1 MTDAELD
8 QNLRAMSVELAESSP
23 AAPTFEELHERAGVA
38 VTRVEVMFDQRPDD
52 DPRRPRFWQKT
63 MGVLGLGVAV
73 GGGAFALA
81 ALTEDDGATTP
92 QAAVEEFI
100 EAVAA
105 EDAIGVGETLV
116 PSERDLV
123 LDHLDPIL
131 AELQRLDVADADA
144 DTRDV
149 SGLDFTADLDS
160 LRIQESPLTDSVT
173 RVRVLDGDLGFDGD
187 FDALPVG
194 EAIRESGPLDDPDPV
209 DLLVD
214 VFGGQADV
222 VTVKGSDGWRVSVFY
237 TLAEYLRSEMGLPSL
252 GLGAGPAP
260 AGAESPE
267 ALMAAVIDGATAGD
281 FATLLTLADPVEG
294 AVLYDYWRVLQPG
307 WSDSLARTLA
317 EGPYA
322 EVRSYETAVSGDGPE
337 RTISLTT
344 WDYSAELSGP
354 WTPHVDNGGA
364 AVTFD
369 GRCFTSSPS
378 GLFELAGATP
388 PPGQGCIGD
397 VVEIDGTTVSAQRSG
412 LVDLAIVERD
422 GRWYVR
428 PAATLIENWLA
439 AAAGLDASRDGR
451 TAVFVFDIFPAPPSW
466 GFGAGL
472 LVTGPTVVEESGG
485 AGATSTP
492 VPGALPECDR
502 SPDDDAMAACLSD
515 LFGDEVSAADV
526 QACRPV
532 LDEVIASGDPERS
545 WEFEGCI
552 SDILYPPTPRD
563 LFLRELATC
572 PGGADPGAAEATPE
586 EQEALVDCAR
596 AVFEGDN
603 LPEEIL
609 TGMATCLGV
618 ESDALASFT
627 DNQALIACGV
637 EVIAGPPPD
646 QQD

>member
-8 QNLRAMSVELAESSP
+8 RKLRAMSMELAESSP
-23 AAPTFEELHERAGVA
+23 IAPTFEELHERAGVV

-52 DPRRPRFWQKT
+52 NPRRPRFWQKT

-105 EDAIGVGETLV
+105 EDVIGVGETLV

-144 DTRDV
+144 DARDV

-160 LRIQESPLTDSVT
+160 LRIQESPLTDAVT
-173 RVRVLDGDLGFDGD
+173 RVRILDGALGLDADLDG
-187 FDALPVG
+187 LPVG
-194 EAIRESGPLDDPDPV
+194 SAVRDSEGPLENPDPV

-222 VTVKGSDGWRVSVFY
+222 VTVKGSDGWHVSVFY
-237 TLAEYLRSEMGLPSL
+237 TLAEYLRAAEGLPSA
-252 GLGAGPAP
+252 GLGERPVP
-260 AGAESPE
+260 IGAESPE
-267 ALMAAVIDGATAGD
+267 ALIAAVIDRTVAGD
-281 FATLLTLADPVEG
+281 FARLLTLADPVEA
-294 AVLYDYWRVLQPG
+294 AVLYDYWPVFAPE
-307 WSDSLARTLA
+307 WADSTASALAD
-317 EGPYA
+317 GPWA
-322 EVRSYETAVSGDGPE
+322 DVRSYETAVTGDGSE
-337 RTISLTT
+337 RVVSLTA
-344 WDYSAELSGP
+344 WDYAYGFGTTADDGSRSS
-354 WTPHVDNGGA
+354 
-364 AVTFD
+364 FD
-369 GRCFTSSPS
+369 GACFATTYGS
-378 GLFELAGATP
+378 GSDGLDAGDERFPAAE
-388 PPGQGCIGD
+388 GCLGEPI
-397 VVEIDGTTVSAQRSG
+397 EFDGEMVMPLRSG
-412 LVDLAIVERD
+412 LAEISVVERD

-428 PAATLIENWLA
+428 PGATLIESWLA
-439 AAAGLDASRDGR
+439 NTAFIDAESMSPLGLLIRAYPS
-451 TAVFVFDIFPAPPSW
+451 PPTW
-466 GFGAGL
+466 GAGVDPL
-472 LVTGPTVVEESGG
+472 GFRMTTFEESGE
-485 AGATSTP
+485 AVATSAPEP
-492 VPGALPECDR
+492 VALPECDR
-502 SPDDDAMAACLSD
+502 SLDDTAMAGCLSE
-515 LFGDEVSAADV
+515 LFGDVVSAADV

-532 LDEVIASGDPERS
+532 LDEVVASGDPERS

-552 SDILYPPTPRD
+552 TDILYPPTPRD

-586 EQEALVDCAR
+586 EQEALIDCAR

-609 TGMATCLGV
+609 TGMAACLGV
-618 ESDALASFT
+618 EPDALASVT

-646 QQD
+646 QED